1 MRTDG
6 PHPLFVPS
14 QAARPGPSPWPPAPT
29 PTKIDSVDVLTGIL
43 LLLGVGFLAA
53 NLKLAFDYVRFLR
66 RRQRALL
73 TWPAPKPPQYTFAL
87 GLGVALGL
95 LVFAKLVLLHRQAF
109 GESMMF
115 LYYAYFFP
123 MSLTIGRGFYE
134 DGIWAE
140 TSFIPYDEV
149 GGISWR
155 EGDHQATL
163 IVISRLR
170 NLARRLTV
178 PGDKYRAAQRL
189 LRDKIGEQ
197 PTRFTGLDLGGDS
210 A

>member
-1 MRTDG
+1 MD
-6 PHPLFVPS
+6 L
-14 QAARPGPSPWPPAPT
+14 
-29 PTKIDSVDVLTGIL
+29 LTGVL
-43 LLLGVGFLAA
+43 AVLGVGFLAA
-53 NLKLAFDYVRFLR
+53 NLKLAYDYARYLR
-66 RRQRALL
+66 RRRGALL
-73 TWPAPKPPQYTFAL
+73 TWRSPKPPQYAFAL

-123 MSLTIGRGFYE
+123 MSLTIARGFYE

-140 TSFIPYDEV
+140 SAFIPYNEV

-155 EGDHQATL
+155 EGKNQATL

-170 NLARRLTV
+170 NLARRLVV
-178 PGDKYRAAQRL
+178 PGDKYGAARRL
-189 LRDKIGEQ
+189 LRDKIGDHSIHF
-197 PTRFTGLDLGGDS
+197 TGTGLDLGEHDERDN